1 MKAQPVVY
9 VIDTSYLLE
18 LYAVPGH
25 STQEAVDK
33 IKSRFK
39 DAVKQNARL
48 YVTVPSIYELAN
60 HIAGVSNGNARRS
73 LAEELQDDILRSINE
88 EVPWTIVGAP
98 TIVATPTGKLDEGV
112 PRTIIPSQE
121 PSALK
126 KLIVSFV
133 DNHVLEGIG
142 LSDSTLIDEAH
153 RLKRTTTY
161 RGSAG
166 RVHIWTKDKKLKA
179 REPDNEP
186 HAYLG

>member
-18 LYAVPGH
+18 LYAVPGY

-33 IKSRFK
+33 IRSRFK
-39 DAVKQNARL
+39 DADKQGARL
-48 YVTVPSIYELAN
+48 FVTVPSIYELAN
-60 HIAGVSNGNARRS
+60 HIADVSNGKARRS
-73 LAEELQDDILRSINE
+73 LTKKLQDAILSSIDKA
-88 EVPWTIVGAP
+88 VPW
-98 TIVATPTGKLDEGV
+98 
-112 PRTIIPSQE
+112 TIIPSQE

-133 DNHVLEGIG
+133 DNHVIEGIG
-142 LSDSTLIDEAH
+142 LSDSTLIDEAD
-153 RLKRTTTY
+153 RLKRTTY
-161 RGSAG
+161 RGSDW
-166 RVHIWTKDKKLKA
+166 RVHIWTKDEKLKA

>member
-1 MKAQPVVY
+1 MKAQPVY

-25 STQEAVDK
+25 STQEAVDE
-33 IKSRFK
+33 IRRRFK

-60 HIAGVSNGNARRS
+60 HIADVSNGNARWS
-73 LAEELQDDILRSINE
+73 LAEGLQDAILSSI
-88 EVPWTIVGAP
+88 
-98 TIVATPTGKLDEGV
+98 DEGV
-112 PRTIIPSQE
+112 PWTIIPSQE
-121 PSALK
+121 LSALK
-126 KLIVSFV
+126 KLIASFA

-153 RLKRTTTY
+153 RLKRTTY
-161 RGSAG
+161 RGSAW

-179 REPDNEP
+179 REPDKEP

>member
-39 DAVKQNARL
+39 DAVKQGARL

-60 HIAGVSNGNARRS
+60 HIAGVSNGNARWPLAKELRNAILCS
-73 LAEELQDDILRSINE
+73 LDKA
-88 EVPWTIVGAP
+88 VPW
-98 TIVATPTGKLDEGV
+98 
-112 PRTIIPSQE
+112 TIIPSQE
-121 PSALK
+121 LSALK
-126 KLIVSFV
+126 ELIVSFV
-133 DNHVLEGIG
+133 DNHVLACIG
-142 LSDSTLIDEAH
+142 LSDSTLIDEAD
-153 RLKRTTTY
+153 RLKRTTY
-161 RGSAG
+161 RGSDW

-179 REPDNEP
+179 KEPDREP